1 MNEIKHTKTSMAN
14 QLRAFVTGAKTESVL
29 AAIEG
34 LGELGG
40 AEAIAH
46 IEELMDAQSETTTSD
61 GAAIWASLLRAYG
74 RAGRFLPD

>member
-46 IEELMDAQSETTTSD
+46 IEDLMDVQAENTTAES
-61 GAAIWASLLRAYG
+61 AVIWAGLLRAYG
-74 RAGRFLPD
+74 RAGRFQPE